1 MKRLSH
7 FLILALALPIAV
19 ACVQKLEPT
28 EEVSGPQSIRLIFDG
43 SVQSFDGESDTKAAA
58 AIAWKTNDRVYI
70 RTTTSSGANT
80 SYAQREAD
88 GSWTLNY
95 IGPLRSGMT
104 AHCCFIQKPK
114 ATDGYSVSLTYNSI
128 IYEDTAATLDIEISD
143 GGATATLKT
152 HLKPK
157 TGRISFHGGSAS
169 IGVSQLAWYSSFDL
183 DTFEFTECANAHVSS
198 FGTGES
204 RYFYGFFAGDNDARE
219 MIISN
224 DGLIFK
230 RSFGDQV
237 LRAGASGYIDVP
249 THTDYTGWTLTNES
263 ELDKYTPIVIEDA
276 KFKAW
281 LVAQYDKDDD
291 GEISKGEAAK
301 ITRIENTSDEITS
314 LKGIEY
320 FTELKT
326 LICRGSYTWYN
337 ERTPNG
343 KLTQVDLSGNTK
355 LKELDLSNNQLNAL
369 DLSQNPQIQTLNI
382 EGNLLSTLNLSGG
395 ASLTSLNC
403 AYNQLTSLDLSGFP
417 SLSSLECRSNQIT
430 TLNLSQNTQLTY
442 LYVDNNKLSILDVS
456 SLTKLQGL
464 YCGGNQLAALNL
476 SACSE
481 LIGLNISGNSDITS
495 INLSNCPHLQSL
507 SISNTSITSLDLGDF
522 PELYYLS
529 CSGLKLNYLD
539 LSEVPK
545 LQHLYCS
552 DCGLTSLDVSNNPSL
567 WDLGCESNYIEY
579 IDLSYNTQLQ
589 SLYISNNDLTQ
600 LDLSSAP
607 NLRYLNCGGNDLS
620 SSGLDLSYNPKLQD
634 LNCWSCS
641 LSALDVSSNL
651 KLTWLNCNSN
661 NLTTLDVYDNTDLTY
676 LEAWNNP
683 SLATITVKTG
693 HTFPN
698 GLNYD
703 SNTTEIVYL
712 D

>member
-1 MKRLSH
+1 MKRA
-7 FLILALALPIAV
+7 FFILILSLLTV
-19 ACVQKLEPT
+19 SACVQRLEPV
-28 EEVSGPQSIRLIFDG
+28 EDVSATHSVRLILDG
-43 SVQSFDGESDTKAAA
+43 SVTTYDGDSDTKAGAS
-58 AIAWKTNDRVYI
+58 INWKTNDRIYI
-70 RTTTSSGANT
+70 RTSTGAGANT
-80 SYAQREAD
+80 CYAQREDD

-95 IGPLRSGMT
+95 TGTLRSGSA
-104 AHCCFIQKPK
+104 AHCCFIQKAK
-114 ATDGYSVSLTYNSI
+114 ATDGYSVSLSYNSI
-128 IYEDTAATLDIEISD
+128 IYEDTAATLTVGD
-143 GGATATLKT
+143 GSVTLST
-152 HLKPK
+152 YLKPK
-157 TGRISFHGGSAS
+157 TGRISFHGGTAT
-169 IGVSQLAWYSSFDL
+169 IGVSKLAWYTSFDL
-183 DTFEFTECANAHVSS
+183 ETFEFTECANANVST
-198 FGTGES
+198 FATGAS
-204 RYFYGFFAGDNDARE
+204 KYFYGFFPEENTERE
-219 MIISN
+219 IIIST

-230 RSFGDQV
+230 RSFGTQV
-237 LRAGASGYIDVP
+237 LRSGASGYIDVP

-263 ELDKYTPIVIEDA
+263 ELEKYQAIPFEDP

-291 GEISKGEAAK
+291 GEISKVEAAK
-301 ITRIENTSDEITS
+301 ITRIENTTDDVTS

-320 FTELKT
+320 FTELRT
-326 LICRGSYTWYN
+326 LIWKGSYTWYN
-337 ERTPNG
+337 ERISNG

-355 LKELDLSNNQLNAL
+355 LKELDLSNNQLTAL
-369 DLSQNPQIQTLNI
+369 DLSQNPQMQTLAM
-382 EGNLLSTLNLSGG
+382 EGNQLSTLNLSGG
-395 ASLTSLNC
+395 SSLTSLDC
-403 AYNQLTSLDLSGFP
+403 SYNQLTSLDLSGFP
-417 SLSSLECRSNQIT
+417 SLSTLYCQSNQIS
-430 TLNLSQNTQLTY
+430 TLNVNQNTQLTY
-442 LYVDNNKLSILDVS
+442 LSVENNKLSSLNVS
-456 SLTKLQGL
+456 NLTKLQIL
-464 YCGGNQLAALNL
+464 YCGGNQLTELNL

-481 LIGLNISGNSDITS
+481 LTNLSIWSNSGITS
-495 INLSNCPHLQSL
+495 LNLSNCPHLRNL
-507 SISNTSITSLDLGDF
+507 SIGYTSITSLDLSGF
-522 PELYYLS
+522 PELFYLS

-620 SSGLDLSYNPKLQD
+620 SSGLDLSYNPKLQE
-634 LNCWSCS
+634 LYCWSCS

-661 NLTTLDVYDNTDLTY
+661 NLTTLDVYDNADLTY
-676 LEAWNNP
+676 LDVTNNP
-683 SLATITVKTG
+683 SLATVTVKTG

-698 GLNYD
+698 GLYYD
-703 SNTTEIVYL
+703 STTEIVYQ